1 MSTKKEQENP
11 LHNILINVLIPVFA
25 LSFMSKDGDKI
36 WHIGAAKAM
45 CVALIPPLAYGIW
58 FFVKTKKTNFFSLLG
73 LISVALTGGLTIYL
87 WNEDGTVKPNAGL
100 LFGIKEAC
108 IPFVLGFAVLFSHRT
123 SSPLL
128 NAFLY
133 NDSIFNI
140 PLIEQTVAEKSAQVA
155 YDKLL
160 WRSTLLF
167 ACSFAISTVLNL
179 FLALHFLGGLDHT
192 AADAREIYNG
202 QVAKITGWGF
212 LVIGLPLLIFL
223 GFTLWRLLHGLRTI
237 TGLDQ
242 EKLMLPR

>member
-36 WHIGAAKAM
+36 WHIGATMAM
-45 CVALIPPLAYGIW
+45 LVALIPPLAYGIW
-58 FFVKTKKTNFFSLLG
+58 FFVKTRKMNFFSLLG

-87 WNEDGTVKPNAGL
+87 WNEDGTVKENAAI

-108 IPFVLGFAVLFSHRT
+108 IPFVLGIAVLFSHR
-123 SSPLL
+123 SKSPLL

-133 NDSIFNI
+133 NDSFFNI
-140 PLIEQTVAEKSAQVA
+140 PLIEQTVAEKSTHVE

-160 WRSTLLF
+160 WQSTLLF
-167 ACSFAISTVLNL
+167 ACSFALSTVLNL
-179 FLALHFLGGLDHT
+179 VLALHFLGSLDVQ
-192 AADAREIYNG
+192 AANAKELYNA

-212 LVIGLPLLIFL
+212 LVIGLPLLVFL
-223 GFTLWRLLHGLRTI
+223 GFTLWRLLTGLRRI
-237 TGLDQ
+237 TGLNQD
-242 EKLMLPR
+242 KLMLPR